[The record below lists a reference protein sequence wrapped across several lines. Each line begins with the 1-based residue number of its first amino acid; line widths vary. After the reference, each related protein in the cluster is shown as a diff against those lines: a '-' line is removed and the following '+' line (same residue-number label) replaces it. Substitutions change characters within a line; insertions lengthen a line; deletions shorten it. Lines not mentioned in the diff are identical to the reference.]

1 MIRYCIAIE
10 CCTAPEFASELSVSL
25 VQFVVEIQKIAAI
38 SGPIQHLI
46 IYGLRPSFDLLLTV
60 GSNASDTQAARTQ
73 SDKEDMSDV
82 Q

>member
-1 MIRYCIAIE
+1 MIRCRIAIE
-10 CCTAPEFASELSVSL
+10 CCRAPEFVSELSFSL
-25 VQFVVEIQKIAAI
+25 AWSVVGMPEIAAI